1 MARFS
6 AQGHE
11 AWIRSGPIVCHGW
24 LDKQKSDGS
33 RSEPRYVVLRH
44 GGLLG
49 WYQYKP
55 AQADTHTPRCWAY
68 IGKSSV
74 RKVQSVASMME
85 PLPTFALQIQEA
97 RVVEEECTPS
107 FLFACDDET
116 VIQQW
121 QSEMLAVALRLAR
134 SGRKESDSYVPWT
147 QRGGGYINEGA
158 SDIAGRAMVLCGQY
172 ISRWGLYTGEFIEQ
186 SMAVAGG
193 WSTSKAAGLLDSA
206 KQKEAER
213 LGSKAGQVAGGV
225 VSTVMQWSCSAVTR
239 LGHTVGG
246 AGYPSYSSRCR
257 GRSHEEV
264 GGDLEDCNTARLYIC
279 EVCSASPIVDKG
291 CRLCAI
297 RFCEDCWQAH
307 TQPPTVE
314 KHSSMYAKL
323 NETDARSVENTISN
337 QKKQEAK
344 WRQTQVMALRAA
356 LAKVAS
362 PPLRDADALRAPPH
376 TDARLRDW
384 PSSRTWSLT
393 PIRNPTLLRGLSDC
407 LKTDPAKLQRGGRD
421 VGIAPMHKKLKLVA
435 AWDLKHEVLWK
446 KYVQGALEVTCQRS
460 QAPGANPQIPL
471 RNECIS
477 GDRISTRS
485 SSRTARSPLR
495 SCRSS
500 RSGRMSVT
508 ALKGP
513 VSGKASTRRKI
524 LGSATSTVKRTTAPR
539 WMLSRRNSTSRSMQT
554 VAFHTLA
561 RTRRAVV
568 TLGEECAT
576 SSSVGPYWAL
586 LFIPRT
592 AKPVSRQASHS
603 G

>member
-1 MARFS
+1 
-6 AQGHE
+6 
-11 AWIRSGPIVCHGW
+11 
-24 LDKQKSDGS
+24 
-33 RSEPRYVVLRH
+33 
-44 GGLLG
+44 
-49 WYQYKP
+49 
-55 AQADTHTPRCWAY
+55 
-68 IGKSSV
+68 
-74 RKVQSVASMME
+74 MME

-477 GDRISTRS
+477 GDRTVADWAVALG
-485 SSRTARSPLR
+485 TPLR
-495 SCRSS
+495 HDINEKLVAHGTKSSKVLSIIAFGPNERYCSQRASFGKGIYAAEDIGKCDQYCEEDDGTAVDAESQEFYKQVYADCGISHPCQDTSCSGDS
-500 RSGRMSVT
+500 RRGVCYVLICRAVLGTSIHSKDGKTCQQTGKPLWIDHSDRPELCSVPHATPPHPYHSLVMEADPSGR
-508 ALKGP
+508 KG
-513 VSGKASTRRKI
+513 GY
-524 LGSATSTVKRTTAPR
+524 
-539 WMLSRRNSTSRSMQT
+539 MLDRYREMVIYHGERVYPQFL
-554 VAFHTLA
+554 VAY
-561 RTRRAVV
+561 
-568 TLGEECAT
+568 E
-576 SSSVGPYWAL
+576 
-586 LFIPRT
+586 
-592 AKPVSRQASHS
+592 RQM
-603 G
+603 